1 MFKNLLVMLSIVSL
15 SACVTYYPHPQYEPE
30 QPAYTPS
37 YEPPL
42 EPRLDRKHKPEY
54 PHETRE
60 RSRYYKI
67 STDQMNR
74 FILAKNNLEY
84 CLLPELGQQ
93 RDERLTALEKQL
105 VKEMIHEQLEKI
117 VGKSSARTIY
127 DDPEAYRYFQFKY
140 HQLKHELVNI
150 RESECRHLKENYN
163 KRFKDSKRQRG
174 LDTPSG
180 NSIERRIHEQQQ
192 SIEEKIR
199 HQQESIERKIRDQQ
213 EAIERKISGRPEPLY
228 QPKKD
233 VSIDWEHP
241 LDRW

>member
-15 SACVTYYPHPQYEPE
+15 TACVTYYPHPQYEPE

-37 YEPPL
+37 YEPPF

-54 PHETRE
+54 PRETRE
-60 RSRYYKI
+60 NSRYYRI

-105 VKEMIHEQLEKI
+105 IKEMIHEQLEKI
-117 VGKSSARTIY
+117 VGKSSAKTIY

-140 HQLKHELVNI
+140 NQLKHDITNI
-150 RESECRHLKENYN
+150 RESECRNLKENYN
-163 KRFKDSKRQRG
+163 KRFKESKRQRG
-174 LDTPSG
+174 LETQSG
-180 NSIERRIHEQQQ
+180 NPIERRIQQQQQ

-199 HQQESIERKIRDQQ
+199 HQQESIERKIREQQ
-213 EAIERKISGRPEPLY
+213 EAIERKISGQQEPIY
-228 QPKKD
+228 KPKKD